1 MGGAAT
7 FSPVCTVRF
16 AGAAGG
22 LRLTA
27 APNPFRERLTL
38 TVELP
43 AGLAAAPAR
52 LSLTDAAGR
61 TLLAQP
67 TPALPAGPSQLEL
80 PGLAGLASGVYFVHL
95 AVPGQPIQHLKVVK
109 E

>member
-7 FSPVCTVRF
+7 FSPVRTVRF
-16 AGAAGG
+16 DGAAGA

-27 APNPFRERLTL
+27 APNPFRERLML

-43 AGLAAAPAR
+43 ADLAAAPAR

-61 TLLAQP
+61 TRLAQP
-67 TPALPAGPSQLEL
+67 TPAHAGPRR
-80 PGLAGLASGVYFVHL
+80 PTPAHAGPRRPCRRARTS
-95 AVPGQPIQHLKVVK
+95 
-109 E
+109 

>member
-27 APNPFRERLTL
+27 APNFFRERLTL

-43 AGLAAAPAR
+43 AALAAAP
-52 LSLTDAAGR
+52 
-61 TLLAQP
+61 
-67 TPALPAGPSQLEL
+67 
-80 PGLAGLASGVYFVHL
+80 PGLA
-95 AVPGQPIQHLKVVK
+95 
-109 E
+109 

>member
-16 AGAAGG
+16 DGAAGA

-27 APNPFRERLTL
+27 APNPFRERLML

-43 AGLAAAPAR
+43 AGLASAPAPMPPAAPCSLSPRQPGRRAR
-52 LSLTDAAGR
+52 TN
-61 TLLAQP
+61 
-67 TPALPAGPSQLEL
+67 
-80 PGLAGLASGVYFVHL
+80 
-95 AVPGQPIQHLKVVK
+95 
-109 E
+109 

>member
-16 AGAAGG
+16 DGAAGA

-27 APNPFRERLTL
+27 APNPFRERLML

-43 AGLAAAPAR
+43 A
-52 LSLTDAAGR
+52 D
-61 TLLAQP
+61 
-67 TPALPAGPSQLEL
+67 
-80 PGLAGLASGVYFVHL
+80 LAGLASGVYFVHL

>member
-1 MGGAAT
+1 M
-7 FSPVCTVRF
+7 
-16 AGAAGG
+16 
-22 LRLTA
+22 
-27 APNPFRERLTL
+27 L

-61 TLLAQP
+61 TLLAQL

-80 PGLAGLASGVYFVHL
+80 PGLASGVYFVHL